1 MSMRRVWAA
10 GLVASLFL
18 LGAPGR
24 AQEISAEAWEEL
36 RELQGEI
43 LEDRKA
49 IIEENLALSAEEEE
63 AFWPVYQDYRKARE
77 ALAARSAKL
86 IEAYAEHYDSMDD
99 GKAEA
104 LLAEWLEIER
114 GETALREGYSAK
126 VNTVL
131 PARKTVRFFQIE
143 NKLDAIM
150 QLDVSLRIPL
160 VE

>member
-1 MSMRRVWAA
+1 MVA
-10 GLVASLFL
+10 GLFM
-18 LGAPGR
+18 LGSPGR
-24 AQEISAEAWEEL
+24 TQEISAESWEEL
-36 RELQGEI
+36 RELQREI
-43 LEDRKA
+43 VEDRKA
-49 IIEENLALSAEEEE
+49 IVEENLSLTADEAK

-77 ALAARSAKL
+77 ALAIRTAKL
-86 IEAYAEHYDSMDD
+86 IEAYAEHYDSIDD
-99 GKAEA
+99 GKAGA

-143 NKLDAIM
+143 SKLDAIM
-150 QLDVSLRIPL
+150 QLDVTLRIPL